1 MPVVVQVVKR
11 IPNALQEHVH
21 LHTAIQVVQVPAPQF
36 QSSTS
41 ISSAVPS
48 AALPPGTEYN
58 ASTPARAWESIAA
71 SWCSSVKK
79 TDYGCL
85 DSVRPLSARP

>member
-1 MPVVVQVVKR
+1 MS
-11 IPNALQEHVH
+11 LQEHVH
-21 LHTAIQVVQVPAPQF
+21 LHTAIQVVQVPVPQF

-41 ISSAVPS
+41 ISSALPS
-48 AALPPGTEYN
+48 AALPSVTEYN

-71 SWCSSVKK
+71 SWFSSEKK

-85 DSVRPLSARP
+85 GSVRLLSARP